1 MALRRVVDRLAS
13 GLLCTLRRGTSR
25 SLVPT
30 NLVAAK
36 IFLDEKTY
44 NLIYI
49 IRVKVLFVQPG
60 ACDFEVVQ
68 QPKALSFT
76 IEEELPCFM

>member
-1 MALRRVVDRLAS
+1 MALWRVVDRLAS
-13 GLLCTLRRGTSR
+13 GLLRALWRGNSR
-25 SLVPT
+25 PVVPT
-30 NLVAAK
+30 NWVVAK

-49 IRVKVLFVQPG
+49 IPVKVLFDRPETY
-60 ACDFEVVQ
+60 DFEVVQ
-68 QPKALSFT
+68 QPKALNFT